1 MDNKKFEKLIDL
13 IINENTEQASD
24 LFHDIVVEKSREIYE
39 SIMEE
44 EMMDDDM
51 YEEGMG
57 GQVGDLLDEI
67 ESEESGMME
76 DEEDMEAMDD
86 EIDMADAD
94 DSFDL
99 GDEDFGDDE
108 GGEEVEDAVIRIED
122 KLDQLMAEFE
132 SIMGGDASMGDEEV
146 EVDSEEDSEEEIME
160 VSSDLAFRA
169 SNAAFG
175 KRNSGPTDD
184 WGKPTAAGEKI
195 NQAYKDKADRFG
207 KYGADA
213 IKREKEKEQARMN
226 MSPATMRKLGMS
238 EEEVMEAVQLQ
249 KVSVTHGD
257 NGVQTKSPVAANAGQ
272 SGMASKPVKASTTT
286 ETGRAAPTAKDVDG
300 ASKFKNA
307 PGQKKQDLSA
317 APKPVTK
324 DGSSNDRSPVAK

>member
-51 YEEGMG
+51 YDEGMG
-57 GQVGDLLDEI
+57 GQVGDLMDEI
-67 ESEESGMME
+67 QSEEHGMME
-76 DEEDMEAMDD
+76 DDEDVDAMDD
-86 EIDMADAD
+86 EMDMADAD

-99 GDEDFGDDE
+99 GDEDFGDE
-108 GGEEVEDAVIRIED
+108 ESGEEVEDAVIRIED

-132 SIMGGDASMGDEEV
+132 SIMGGDADMDDAEEV
-146 EVDSEEDSEEEIME
+146 EVDAEEDS
-160 VSSDLAFRA
+160 
-169 SNAAFG
+169 
-175 KRNSGPTDD
+175 
-184 WGKPTAAGEKI
+184 
-195 NQAYKDKADRFG
+195 
-207 KYGADA
+207 
-213 IKREKEKEQARMN
+213 
-226 MSPATMRKLGMS
+226 
-238 EEEVMEAVQLQ
+238 EEVMEAVQLQ

-257 NGVQTKSPVAANAGQ
+257 NGVQTKSTVAANSGQ
-272 SGMASKPVKASTTT
+272 RGMASKPVSASTTT
-286 ETGRAAPTAKDVDG
+286 ETGRAAPTTKDVKG
-300 ASKFKNA
+300 AGSFKNA
-307 PGQKKQDLSA
+307 PGQKKQELSA

>member
-51 YEEGMG
+51 YDEGMG
-57 GQVGDLLDEI
+57 GEVGDLLDEI
-67 ESEESGMME
+67 QSEEHGMME
-76 DEEDMEAMDD
+76 DEEDVEAMDD
-86 EIDMADAD
+86 EMDMADAD

-99 GDEDFGDDE
+99 NDEDFGDE
-108 GGEEVEDAVIRIED
+108 ESGEEVEDAVIRIED

-132 SIMGGDASMGDEEV
+132 SIMGGDADMDDAEEV
-146 EVDSEEDSEEEIME
+146 EVDAEEDS
-160 VSSDLAFRA
+160 
-169 SNAAFG
+169 
-175 KRNSGPTDD
+175 
-184 WGKPTAAGEKI
+184 
-195 NQAYKDKADRFG
+195 
-207 KYGADA
+207 
-213 IKREKEKEQARMN
+213 
-226 MSPATMRKLGMS
+226 
-238 EEEVMEAVQLQ
+238 EEVMEAVQLQ

-257 NGVQTKSPVAANAGQ
+257 NGVQTKSTVAANSGQ
-272 SGMASKPVKASTTT
+272 RGMASKPVAASTTT
-286 ETGRAAPTAKDVDG
+286 ETGRTAPTTKDVKG
-300 ASKFKNA
+300 AGSFKNA

>member
-51 YEEGMG
+51 YDEGMG
-57 GQVGDLLDEI
+57 GQVGDLMDEI
-67 ESEESGMME
+67 QSEEHGMME
-76 DEEDMEAMDD
+76 DDEDVDAMDD
-86 EIDMADAD
+86 EMDMADAD

-132 SIMGGDASMGDEEV
+132 SIMGGAADMDDDDEVMEADA
-146 EVDSEEDSEEEIME
+146 EEDS
-160 VSSDLAFRA
+160 
-169 SNAAFG
+169 
-175 KRNSGPTDD
+175 
-184 WGKPTAAGEKI
+184 
-195 NQAYKDKADRFG
+195 
-207 KYGADA
+207 
-213 IKREKEKEQARMN
+213 
-226 MSPATMRKLGMS
+226 
-238 EEEVMEAVQLQ
+238 EEVMEAVQLQ

-257 NGVQTKSPVAANAGQ
+257 NGVQTKSTVAANSGQ
-272 SGMASKPVKASTTT
+272 RGMASKPVSASTTT
-286 ETGRAAPTAKDVDG
+286 ETGRTAPTTKDVKG
-300 ASKFKNA
+300 AGSFKNA

>member
-51 YEEGMG
+51 YEEDPG
-57 GQVGDLLDEI
+57 GQVGDLMDEI
-67 ESEESGMME
+67 QSEEHGMME
-76 DEEDMEAMDD
+76 DDEDVDAMDD
-86 EIDMADAD
+86 EMDMADAD

-132 SIMGGDASMGDEEV
+132 SIMGGDADMDDAEEV
-146 EVDSEEDSEEEIME
+146 EVDAEEDS
-160 VSSDLAFRA
+160 
-169 SNAAFG
+169 
-175 KRNSGPTDD
+175 
-184 WGKPTAAGEKI
+184 
-195 NQAYKDKADRFG
+195 
-207 KYGADA
+207 
-213 IKREKEKEQARMN
+213 
-226 MSPATMRKLGMS
+226 
-238 EEEVMEAVQLQ
+238 EEVMEAVQLQ

-257 NGVQTKSPVAANAGQ
+257 NGVQTKSTVAANSGQ
-272 SGMASKPVKASTTT
+272 RGMASKPVAASTTT
-286 ETGRAAPTAKDVDG
+286 ETGRAAPTTKDLKG
-300 ASKFKNA
+300 AGSFKNA
-307 PGQKKQDLSA
+307 PGQKKQELSA

>member
-51 YEEGMG
+51 YDEGMG
-57 GQVGDLLDEI
+57 GQVGDLMDEI
-67 ESEESGMME
+67 QSEEHGMME
-76 DEEDMEAMDD
+76 DDEDVDAMDD
-86 EIDMADAD
+86 EMDMADAD

-132 SIMGGDASMGDEEV
+132 SIMGGDADMDDAEEV
-146 EVDSEEDSEEEIME
+146 EVDAEEDS
-160 VSSDLAFRA
+160 
-169 SNAAFG
+169 
-175 KRNSGPTDD
+175 
-184 WGKPTAAGEKI
+184 
-195 NQAYKDKADRFG
+195 
-207 KYGADA
+207 
-213 IKREKEKEQARMN
+213 
-226 MSPATMRKLGMS
+226 
-238 EEEVMEAVQLQ
+238 EEVMEAVQLQ

-257 NGVQTKSPVAANAGQ
+257 TGVQTKSTVAANSGQ
-272 SGMASKPVKASTTT
+272 RGMASKPVSASTTT
-286 ETGRAAPTAKDVDG
+286 ETGRTAPTTKDVKG
-300 ASKFKNA
+300 AGSFKNA

>member
-51 YEEGMG
+51 YDEGMG
-57 GQVGDLLDEI
+57 GQVGDLMDEI
-67 ESEESGMME
+67 QSEEHGMME
-76 DEEDMEAMDD
+76 DDEDVDAMDD
-86 EIDMADAD
+86 EMDMADAD

-132 SIMGGDASMGDEEV
+132 SIMGGDADMDDAEEV
-146 EVDSEEDSEEEIME
+146 EVDAEEDS
-160 VSSDLAFRA
+160 
-169 SNAAFG
+169 
-175 KRNSGPTDD
+175 
-184 WGKPTAAGEKI
+184 
-195 NQAYKDKADRFG
+195 
-207 KYGADA
+207 
-213 IKREKEKEQARMN
+213 
-226 MSPATMRKLGMS
+226 
-238 EEEVMEAVQLQ
+238 EEVMEAVQLQ

-257 NGVQTKSPVAANAGQ
+257 NGVQTKSTVAANSGQ
-272 SGMASKPVKASTTT
+272 RGMASKPVAASTTT
-286 ETGRAAPTAKDVDG
+286 ETGRTAPTTKDVKG
-300 ASKFKNA
+300 AGSFKNA
-307 PGQKKQDLSA
+307 PGQKKQELSA